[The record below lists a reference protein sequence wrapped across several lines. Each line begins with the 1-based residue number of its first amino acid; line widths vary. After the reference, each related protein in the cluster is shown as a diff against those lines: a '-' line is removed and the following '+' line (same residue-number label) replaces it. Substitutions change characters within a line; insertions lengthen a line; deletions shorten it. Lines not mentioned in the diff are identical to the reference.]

1 MSKNII
7 TFKSRKQQFND
18 WLSDVTERN
27 FKSDTNIPTALFLW
41 ETKNKDNHFCN
52 NAYFNC
58 ELDDLEWFYECHGKY
73 IMERRFDE
81 YLRKNIG
88 DYIQYIE

>member
-7 TFKSRKQQFND
+7 TFKSRKQQFNE
-18 WLSDVTERN
+18 WYNEVTERN
-27 FKSDTNIPTALFLW
+27 FKDTNNIPTALFLW
-41 ETKNKDNHFCN
+41 ETKTKDNHIYN

-58 ELDDLEWFYECHGKY
+58 ELDDLEWFYECLGKY

-81 YLRKNIG
+81 YLSKHIG
-88 DYIQYIE
+88 EYIEYIE